1 MDGDVAGGVDGGLVD
16 VDALLDDGAVG
27 VAVDGGAD
35 YVDLVT
41 VLGLEAG
48 AVFTFSDVNDRAVR
62 TMRPVDLNAGLSV
75 GGLRPGGWGLG
86 VSSRAFSCYGAS
98 PGVAGSTALLRC
110 DWEYPSLVCGAL
122 ARKKQWCFRAR
133 SQSSSWAICPD

>member
-16 VDALLDDGAVG
+16 ADALLDDGAVG

-62 TMRPVDLNAGLSV
+62 TVRPVELNAGLSV
-75 GGLRPGGWGLG
+75 GGLRPGSLG
-86 VSSRAFSCYGAS
+86 G
-98 PGVAGSTALLRC
+98 
-110 DWEYPSLVCGAL
+110 
-122 ARKKQWCFRAR
+122 
-133 SQSSSWAICPD
+133 